1 MKKLILLLLST
12 TSLWAADE
20 IQVLSEAELNKK
32 LITTIKEVEV
42 STTLENS
49 TEFRECRKMAE
60 FDPKTKAT
68 QAQIDKAIE
77 CFQKKMPKDA
87 KGLASLSENL
97 GLQKYGLVASKGQ
110 KELTEYLSDK
120 MYQSLT
126 GVDRKEKNLKVL
138 MDNMKFGKMKM
149 VDQSVFIDLYTTQ
162 LVKNS
167 LFEVSRFCFENFRN
181 ASATNN
187 ADFISHWGDKLAT
200 LGDAPLSDVTDT
212 GSKGLGNF
220 TDISNKDAIY
230 KNILEGMGANDPNK
244 VATVST
250 FFENCS
256 KKIVPLCKEFED
268 YIKANPNADSSG
280 PIKGANA
287 CLTKAKLQ
295 ASRKAIADANKIQNE
310 FRNSDDFKVKM
321 SLLLDQKSATPQ
333 FYNPK
338 KDSSIDE
345 LTNYSSRDILEGG
358 ATQDKRLLEKQEQC
372 AKDGSGPEC
381 EDFVVIDDSRAKAEH
396 DLDLNLR
403 FKKEAEL
410 ARLKKLQ
417 ETNNQDLEEYL
428 KENGYLD
435 ILEKYKANKS
445 LDIAAEL
452 SMVFDAKRVAALA
465 EMKAK
470 LGKRQMTEDEASQGD
485 DKKKN
490 IEQNAQDSKEERA
503 RMAQVILFNNIIT
516 GHLTLRKK
524 ETQEVVGR
532 NVNVLKKEVQGLEE
546 AKIDE
551 NLFANLKS
559 ETDGAQTNN
568 GEAFAG
574 AEILD
579 GILGAK
585 DEEKKPK

>member
-1 MKKLILLLLST
+1 MKKLILFLLST
-12 TSLWAADE
+12 TSLWAVDE
-20 IQVLSEAELNKK
+20 IQVLSDAELNKK

-42 STTLENS
+42 TTTLENS
-49 TEFRECRKMAE
+49 TQFRDCRKMAE

-77 CFQKKMPKDA
+77 CFKKKMPKDTE
-87 KGLASLSENL
+87 GLASLSDNL
-97 GLQKYGLVASKGQ
+97 GLQKYGLVASKSQ

-126 GVDRKEKNLKVL
+126 GVDRKEKNLQVL

-181 ASATNN
+181 ANTTNE

-220 TDISNKDAIY
+220 TDIANKDAIY

-244 VATVST
+244 VATVAT

-256 KKIVPLCKEFED
+256 KKIVPICKEFED

-280 PIKGANA
+280 PVKGANA

-338 KDSSIDE
+338 QDSSIDE

-358 ATQDKRLLEKQEQC
+358 ATQDKKLLEKQEKC
-372 AKDGSGPEC
+372 AQDGSGSEC

-396 DLDLNLR
+396 ELDLNLR
-403 FKKEAEL
+403 FKKETEL

-445 LDIAAEL
+445 LDVAAEL

-470 LGKRQMTEDEASQGD
+470 LGKRQMTEAEASQGE

-559 ETDGAQTNN
+559 ETDSAQTNN

-585 DEEKKPK
+585 DEEKKSK